1 MRSKTAVLFL
11 SVLALLALTSVAS
24 AETTRTVRA
33 ELSADALGHFA
44 VENLAGTMRVVPAS
58 GRTVVAVATVH
69 AETDA
74 LANAVRF
81 EQVAGRM
88 GVPTLRVRYP
98 LDEESSLRYPG
109 RRKEAG
115 MLDSMFGGSSSN
127 TEYDGHKVKVSE
139 RSGVLL
145 YADVEVQVPRHLDN
159 AVFRNLVG
167 FLEGKGLEG
176 RILFDSGSG
185 DITIASVKGEIKT
198 DTGSGDVTATDAS
211 GSFSCDTGSGDCDL
225 TGFSGDTVHCDVAS
239 GDVTI
244 RKVTAL
250 HMDVDTGSGDVRVT
264 EGDIQEFLADTGSG
278 SVRLENHGTRLTRV
292 KADTGSGDVVL
303 RLAPSASFEALAD
316 QGSGD
321 LLVRYNDAQPIVR
334 HKEVVGYRRGD
345 ARTKIDVDTGSGD
358 LTIEPGA

>member
-1 MRSKTAVLFL
+1 MRSKTAVLF

-81 EQVAGRM
+81 EQVSGRM

-109 RRKEAG
+109 RSKESG
-115 MLDSMFGGSSSN
+115 FLGSIFGGSSSN
-127 TEYDGHKVKVSE
+127 TEYDGHKVKVSDKG
-139 RSGVLL
+139 GVLL

-176 RILFDSGSG
+176 KILFDSGSG

-225 TGFSGDTVHCDVAS
+225 TGFSGDTVHCEVGS

-250 HMDVDTGSGDVRVT
+250 HMDVHTGSGDVRVT
-264 EGDIQEFLADTGSG
+264 EGDIEEFLAGTGSG

-303 RLAPSASFEALAD
+303 RLAPDASFEALAD

-321 LLVRYNDAQPIVR
+321 LLVRYKDAEPIVR
-334 HKEVVGYRRGD
+334 HKEVIGYRRGD